1 MKKISQLLL
10 TAFLIFT
17 ISCKSNEPVIANF
30 EYNETANGEFVFTN
44 TSSGAD
50 SYLWDF
56 GSGNTTTEQDP
67 TFTFDDNKEYT
78 ISLAA
83 KGKGGQNQITKSL
96 KVTSVPDNAA
106 IFANSY
112 SGKFWAVG
120 GYSNNKAN
128 VVINTLSPATPIT
141 GFTLKKIDR
150 TTLSSTKITED
161 WKFSNIKATSA
172 TTFVIDETIPQTDGS
187 KAKCKGTG
195 KLTGKNLEISF
206 DSDNGYIY
214 TTFLIK
220 VAVQ

>member
-1 MKKISQLLL
+1 MKKILQLLL

-17 ISCKSNEPVIANF
+17 ISCKSNEPIVADF
-30 EYNETANGEFVFTN
+30 DFTETSKGEFVFTN
-44 TSSGAD
+44 KSSGAD

-56 GSGNTTTEQDP
+56 GGGNTSTEQDP
-67 TFTFDDNKEYT
+67 TFTFDDNKEYLV
-78 ISLAA
+78 SLAA

-112 SGKFWAVG
+112 SGKYWAVG

-128 VVINTLSPATPIT
+128 VVINTLSPSTPIT
-141 GFTLKKIDR
+141 GLILKKIDR
-150 TTLSSTKITED
+150 TTLSISKITED
-161 WKFSNIKATSA
+161 WKFSNVKATSA
-172 TTFVIDETIPQTDGS
+172 TTFVIDETIPQIDGS

-195 KLTGKNLEISF
+195 KLTGKNLEITF

-214 TTFLIK
+214 TTFLIR
-220 VAVQ
+220 VVVQ